1 MNSVKFVKK
10 IRNYA
15 IASFLI
21 PLIAINSCLLIY
33 KFLGNIN
40 ILMYHDFNWDEVEH
54 TYAYHQYNPIHTY
67 SEYHKIDNY
76 IEQKTFTNCPKYIPI
91 IPPTPTNTHM

>member
-10 IRNYA
+10 IRKYA

-33 KFLGNIN
+33 KSLGNIN
-40 ILMYHDFNWDEVEH
+40 ILMYHDFNWDEVER
-54 TYAYHQYNPIHTY
+54 TYLYNHLDPLHEY
-67 SEYHKIDNY
+67 SEYHKYSYQLVSKHLQIVQNIHLY
-76 IEQKTFTNCPKYIPI
+76 FFGLP
-91 IPPTPTNTHM
+91 